1 MNWFVVNPE
10 IKADSLSQLVLV
22 DRCKIH
28 INRCIVGLTCDL
40 CEHKPL
46 QVVGCADVKN
56 GNART
61 HAEKLFGQLHTHVC
75 MQGYGQ

>member
-22 DRCKIH
+22 DRFKIH

-40 CEHKPL
+40 EVHKPL
-46 QVVGCADVKN
+46 EVEHWTNVKHR
-56 GNART
+56 NART
-61 HAEKLFGQLHTHVC
+61 HAEKVFGQLHMHVC
-75 MQGYGQ
+75 MQGHGQ